1 MSDHVTLLQR
11 AGEARDDWI
20 DREPHPGPPPH
31 DHGHTFL
38 PAALLSGR
46 RPSRFSAL
54 HLLVITDV
62 IAFGGAFLLAQLL
75 ASEIVGHSVTFGS
88 QGGIVFLATLPA
100 LILVVTL
107 NNLYSRNEERPDH
120 SVVDDF
126 GRMFNA
132 VTAGVL
138 LFVVVSWIA
147 LGSSVGIDG
156 ILVLWGLTLAALL
169 VTRVAARTV
178 INRRLGFV
186 QNVVIVGAGDVGQL
200 VATKMIG
207 RPGSRLNL
215 VGFVDDDPR
224 PLQDGLEHVA
234 LLGSTERLP
243 ALIELLDV
251 DRVMI
256 AFSRA
261 TNAQMVSLIRGL
273 KDYDVQVDI
282 VPRLFDSFGTRASL
296 HMVEG
301 LPLVGLPAL
310 RLSRPALAVKRSM
323 DVIVSGAALL
333 TLSPLLLL
341 VGLLVRRDSPGP
353 VFYRHMRVGQDGE
366 MVGVFKFRTMHAEF
380 CRGAGYGG
388 DRAETA
394 FSALMADPDLRQEF
408 ETNFKLARDPR
419 VTRIGAFLRRTS
431 IDELPQLLNVLRG
444 DLSLVGPRP
453 VTTEEL
459 PRYGGE
465 STTLLNAKPGLTGF
479 WQISGRSDT
488 SYEERVR
495 LDLAYVTS
503 WSLKSDLSILVKTF
517 RKVFLHRHGAF

>member
-1 MSDHVTLLQR
+1 MSDQVTLLQR

-20 DREPHPGPPPH
+20 DREPHRGRPPH
-31 DHGHTFL
+31 DHTFL

-54 HLLVITDV
+54 HLLVITDL

-75 ASEIVGHSVTFGS
+75 ASGIAGHAVTFGS
-88 QGGIVFLATLPA
+88 QGGLVFLATLPA
-100 LILVVTL
+100 WILVVTL
-107 NNLYSRNEERPDH
+107 NNLYSRNEERPEH
-120 SVVDDF
+120 SVVDDL
-126 GRMFNA
+126 GSIFNA
-132 VTAGVL
+132 VTAGVW
-138 LFVVVSWIA
+138 LFVLVSWVA
-147 LGSSVGIDG
+147 LGSAVGIDG
-156 ILVLWGLTLAALL
+156 ILVLWGLALATVLAG
-169 VTRVAARTV
+169 RVAARTA

-200 VATKMIG
+200 VASKMIG

-224 PLQDGLEHVA
+224 PLQDGLEHLA
-234 LLGSTERLP
+234 LLGPTERLP

-261 TNAQMVSLIRGL
+261 TNDQMVSLIRGL

-323 DVIVSGAALL
+323 DIFISGAALL
-333 TLSPLLLL
+333 GLSPLLL
-341 VGLLVRRDSPGP
+341 VTALLIRRDSPGP
-353 VFYRHMRVGQDGE
+353 VFYRHNRVGQDGE
-366 MVGVFKFRTMHAEF
+366 KVGVFKFRTMHVEF
-380 CRGAGYGG
+380 CRGSGYGG
-388 DRAETA
+388 DRAEAA
-394 FSALMADPDLRQEF
+394 FAALMADPELRQEF
-408 ETNFKLARDPR
+408 ETNFKLERDPR

-453 VTTEEL
+453 VTEEEL

-488 SYEERVR
+488 TYDERVR
-495 LDLAYVTS
+495 LDLAYVTG
-503 WSLKSDLSILVKTF
+503 WSLKSDMSILVKTF
-517 RKVFLHRHGAF
+517 RKVFLHRQGAF